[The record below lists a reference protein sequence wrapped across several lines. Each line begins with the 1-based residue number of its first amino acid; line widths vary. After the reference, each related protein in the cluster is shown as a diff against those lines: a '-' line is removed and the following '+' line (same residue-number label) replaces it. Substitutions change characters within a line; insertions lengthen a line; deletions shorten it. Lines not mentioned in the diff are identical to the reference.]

1 MRLFVGNVTAQTHEF
16 LYRLIEQTKIL
27 RQVIAPGR
35 QIQIAGDLDRADL
48 DYIVGQH
55 AKYGMIPAD
64 EISYTKRFHGLCYS
78 IDKPITTALLNYLRE
93 HNQGEL
99 VEQGR
104 ELRRVAAIVSNDLLE
119 TALRE
124 NGRPEQITQFEMT
137 IQEDRE
143 IDSDL
148 PQLSEGLRVI
158 RNPNPPVA
166 PKRRGRKAA

>member
-1 MRLFVGNVTAQTHEF
+1 MKLYVANVTAQTHEF

-27 RQVIAPGR
+27 RQVIPSGR
-35 QIQIAGDLDRADL
+35 QIQIAGDMNKDEI

-64 EISYTKRFHGLCYS
+64 EISHTKKFHGLCYS
-78 IDKPITTALLNYLRE
+78 VDKPITAPLLNYLRE

-104 ELRRVAAIVSNDLLE
+104 ELRRIAAIVSNDLLE

-124 NGRPEQITQFEMT
+124 NDRPEQITQFEMT
-137 IQEDRE
+137 IQEDRD
-143 IDSDL
+143 IASDL
-148 PQLSEGLRVI
+148 PQLAEGLRVI
-158 RNPNPPVA
+158 RNPNPPA
-166 PKRRGRKAA
+166 KPARGRRKAA